1 MLSTPVEATWCWKT
15 VILSLRV
22 WEKSMWSLLA
32 LVYDSKEA
40 CGWLDIFGVGD
51 LLDPVNIQTQ
61 PSLLQWFTTL
71 AMCRLSQCFLYPYG
85 LFPTITCYSLSFHA
99 KPFTLA
105 PTLWPKT
112 KLCLPKIMINEALSY
127 FIYLFILF
135 VHVCVFPHCKTFEL
149 WWKNIY

>member
-1 MLSTPVEATWCWKT
+1 
-15 VILSLRV
+15 
-22 WEKSMWSLLA
+22 MWSFLA

-85 LFPTITCYSLSFHA
+85 LFPTITCYSLPFHA

-112 KLCLPKIMINEALSY
+112 RLCLPKIMINETLSY
-127 FIYLFILF
+127 VVFFVFSNLFMCIPPTAKHLNYDGIISINLTKWYKHIFMIIFYLQ
-135 VHVCVFPHCKTFEL
+135 
-149 WWKNIY
+149 W

>member
-1 MLSTPVEATWCWKT
+1 
-15 VILSLRV
+15 
-22 WEKSMWSLLA
+22 MWSFLA

-40 CGWLDIFGVGD
+40 CGWLDIFGIGD

-85 LFPTITCYSLSFHA
+85 LFPTITCYSLPFHA

-105 PTLWPKT
+105 PTLWPKI

-127 FIYLFILF
+127 VFFF
-135 VHVCVFPHCKTFEL
+135 FFFFHVCVFPPLQNIFEL
-149 WWKNIY
+149 